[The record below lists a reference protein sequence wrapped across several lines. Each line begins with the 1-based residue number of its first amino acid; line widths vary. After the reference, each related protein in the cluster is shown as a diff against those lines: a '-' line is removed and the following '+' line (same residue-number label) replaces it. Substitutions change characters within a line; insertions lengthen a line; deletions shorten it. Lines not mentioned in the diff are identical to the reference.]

1 MIDLKELKNDALKFP
16 EPLRSILQ
24 MQKETMTEQ
33 DFSEFVINL
42 LKKARE
48 LDNRKEPW
56 LKNNG
61 IPAKN
66 TTDGDAYMKNEDKVF
81 KNYDGK

>member
-48 LDNRKEPW
+48 LDNRKEP
-56 LKNNG
+56 
-61 IPAKN
+61 
-66 TTDGDAYMKNEDKVF
+66 
-81 KNYDGK
+81 